1 MKRALLTVFA
11 AGAVSFAAAGAL
23 AEDEKLYLTTV
34 AGKATVLGGA
44 APHTVLMGTGAKPGD
59 CPPGEYYMT
68 DSSQQM
74 VMKCDHDEKFSLS
87 DLTAGAMAAGVP
99 VPEGSKEM
107 KPAN

>member
-1 MKRALLTVFA
+1 MKKALLVAVA

-23 AEDEKLYLTTV
+23 AEDEKLYLTTNS
-34 AGKATVLGGA
+34 GKATVLGGA
-44 APHTVLMGTGAKPGD
+44 APHTVLMGTGAKPAD

-87 DLTAGAMAAGVP
+87 NIVAGAMTAGVP

-107 KPAN
+107 KP